1 MYSLIKTRT
10 CGFCLVSAARKVP
23 QVTPKNESIMIHNF
37 ARIRERKI
45 QTNCSL
51 QLHFVFPISLPENVI
66 CFAQKQRVNKQTII
80 TTIYIYCTVHVE
92 YFWLYKVKISSLD
105 ICVLQTRRVNL
116 MEVVNWLCGEERRE
130 EGGGGRG
137 VGVFAFT
144 LQFTAN
150 SAQKSMTTTV
160 TTKWR
165 PTV

>member
-1 MYSLIKTRT
+1 
-10 CGFCLVSAARKVP
+10 
-23 QVTPKNESIMIHNF
+23 
-37 ARIRERKI
+37 
-45 QTNCSL
+45 
-51 QLHFVFPISLPENVI
+51 
-66 CFAQKQRVNKQTII
+66 
-80 TTIYIYCTVHVE
+80 
-92 YFWLYKVKISSLD
+92 
-105 ICVLQTRRVNL
+105 
-116 MEVVNWLCGEERRE
+116 MEVVNWLCGEERRG

>member
-10 CGFCLVSAARKVP
+10 CGFSLVSAARKVL

-80 TTIYIYCTVHVE
+80 ITIYIYI
-92 YFWLYKVKISSLD
+92 LYC
-105 ICVLQTRRVNL
+105 ICRIFLIVQGKNFITWHLCSPNEARKSYGSRELVVWRR
-116 MEVVNWLCGEERRE
+116 EERR
-130 EGGGGRG
+130 GRG
-137 VGVFAFT
+137 RARGRGICIYLAIY
-144 LQFTAN
+144 
-150 SAQKSMTTTV
+150 
-160 TTKWR
+160 R
-165 PTV
+165 